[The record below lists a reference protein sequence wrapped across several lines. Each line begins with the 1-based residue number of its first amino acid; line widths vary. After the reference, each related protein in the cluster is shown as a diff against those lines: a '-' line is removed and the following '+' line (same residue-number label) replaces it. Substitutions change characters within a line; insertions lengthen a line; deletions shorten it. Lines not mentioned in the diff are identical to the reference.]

1 MRRSFRAAPAL
12 AFLFAAL
19 PALAQPSHCDAPG
32 TVDPA
37 ILERPTV
44 LREGVGRISQKV
56 TTSSPE
62 AQSFSDQ
69 GLAYLHSY
77 VWIEAARS
85 FRQALRA
92 DPGCAMAWLGL
103 ARAEQGMERR
113 KEAREALER
122 ARALAPKATDL
133 ERRFIALRAIQMD
146 AVDAESPELEASR
159 HAEYKRE
166 IEAAIAAY
174 PDDAELWILR
184 GNAEEP
190 GPWGRGQRGGV
201 GSIAFYRTALVC
213 SPGHFGAEHY
223 LVHSYENVGRHREA
237 ADFGKRYAEAAPRVA
252 HAQHMYA
259 HVLPRLGRWE
269 EARMQLEKADA
280 IERRYAEE
288 ERLRPGDDWHHV
300 HNLQLLAY
308 TYLRL
313 GRVEETEKTLR
324 RAYETPIRSRAFDWQ
339 HASLPE
345 FLILRGRIEESLA
358 ASRRVASGSP
368 GARAAGSAVE
378 AEALLALGR
387 TEEATRASRRAS
399 DALAEARKL
408 LSGADRLYIDR
419 MAEPFVRLASA
430 EVDLAGNNPA
440 AGQKAILEMADAIA
454 ADPRFDAWGEGLFKL
469 ERVAAAAR
477 RLGRPELAAEVE
489 ARMRRI
495 DADYA
500 PGSRSAPVR
509 RAGGAAPAAA
519 DTRR

>member
-1 MRRSFRAAPAL
+1 MRRSFRAAPTL

-37 ILERPTV
+37 ILERPTI
-44 LREGVGRISQKV
+44 LHEGVGRISQKV

-62 AQSFSDQ
+62 AQSFSNQ

-92 DPGCAMAWLGL
+92 DSGCAMAWLGL

-133 ERRFIALRAIQMD
+133 ERRFIALRAMQMD
-146 AVDAESPELEASR
+146 AVDAESPEIEVSR

-237 ADFGKRYAEAAPRVA
+237 ADFGKRYAEAAPSVA

-269 EARMQLEKADA
+269 EARQQLEKADA
-280 IERRYAEE
+280 IERRYAQE

-300 HNLQLLAY
+300 HNLQLLAF

-313 GRVEETEKTLR
+313 GRMEEAETTLR
-324 RAYETPIRSRAFDWQ
+324 RAYETPIRIDAMASQ

-345 FLILRGRIEESLA
+345 FLLLRGRVEEALA
-358 ASRRVASGSP
+358 TSRRMASGSA
-368 GARAAGSAVE
+368 GARAAGNAVE
-378 AEALLALGR
+378 AETLLALGR
-387 TEEATRASRRAS
+387 TAEASQASRRAAA
-399 DALAEARKL
+399 ALEEARKL
-408 LSGADRLYIDR
+408 LSGADRLYVER
-419 MAEPFVRLASA
+419 MAEPFVRMAGAEVELASG
-430 EVDLAGNNPA
+430 DSA
-440 AGQKAILEMADAIA
+440 AAQKTLIEMADAIA

-477 RLGRPELAAEVE
+477 RFGRPELAAEVE

-495 DADYA
+495 DPDYA
-500 PGSRSAPVR
+500 PGSRSAPVE
-509 RAGGAAPAAA
+509 RAAGAASSAV

>member
-1 MRRSFRAAPAL
+1 MRRSLHLAIAAAL
-12 AFLFAAL
+12 PLAAL
-19 PALAQPSHCDAPG
+19 PALSQTSHCDAPG

-44 LREGVGRISQKV
+44 LRTDVGRVSQKV
-56 TTSSPE
+56 TTSSPQ
-62 AQSFSDQ
+62 AQSFTDQ

-92 DPGCAMAWLGL
+92 DPNCAMAWLGL
-103 ARAEQGMERR
+103 ARAEQGMERK
-113 KEAREALER
+113 KEARAALDR
-122 ARALAPKATDL
+122 ARSLASNATDL
-133 ERRFIALRAIQMD
+133 ERRFVALRALQMD
-146 AVDAESPELEASR
+146 AIDAENPEAEAR
-159 HAEYKRE
+159 LHADYKRE
-166 IEAAIAAY
+166 IEAALATY

-190 GPWGRGQRGGV
+190 GPWGRGQRGGI
-201 GSIAFYRTALVC
+201 GSIAYYSTALVC

-237 ADFGKRYAEAAPRVA
+237 AEFGKRYAEAAPGVA

-269 EARMQLEKADA
+269 EARRQLEKADA
-280 IERRYAEE
+280 IEKRYAEQE
-288 ERLRPGDDWHHV
+288 KLRPGDDWHHV
-300 HNLQLLAY
+300 HNLQLLSY

-313 GRVEETEKTLR
+313 GRVEDAEKSLR

-345 FLILRGRIEESLA
+345 FLLLRGRVEESLA
-358 ASRRVASGSP
+358 ASRRVASGSA

-387 TEEATRASRRAS
+387 TAEASRASLRAV
-399 DALAEARKL
+399 DALEEARKSL
-408 LSGADRLYIDR
+408 TGADRIYIER
-419 MAEPFVRLASA
+419 MAEPFVRLAKA
-430 EVDLAGNNPA
+430 EVDLAGSDPA
-440 AGQKAILEMADAIA
+440 SGEKAILEMADGIA

-477 RLGRPELAAEVE
+477 RLGRPELAAQVE

-500 PGSRSAPVR
+500 PGSRSAPVER
-509 RAGGAAPAAA
+509 VAGAAAAVDA
-519 DTRR
+519 RR